1 MKQPMKIYGYSLT
14 NFNVEKS
21 EKTKAKRG
29 ERQTKKIKKNRG
41 GMNVRCGVYSKGGG
55 GVGTTPTT
63 RPRTERRA
71 TANYTYN
78 LPKRSKTLQN
88 ALAREVKV
96 NKDRSRGG
104 LLLSKP
110 LQVRY
115 LAEYRCALFA

>member
-1 MKQPMKIYGYSLT
+1 
-14 NFNVEKS
+14 
-21 EKTKAKRG
+21 
-29 ERQTKKIKKNRG
+29 
-41 GMNVRCGVYSKGGG
+41 MNVRCGVYSKGGG